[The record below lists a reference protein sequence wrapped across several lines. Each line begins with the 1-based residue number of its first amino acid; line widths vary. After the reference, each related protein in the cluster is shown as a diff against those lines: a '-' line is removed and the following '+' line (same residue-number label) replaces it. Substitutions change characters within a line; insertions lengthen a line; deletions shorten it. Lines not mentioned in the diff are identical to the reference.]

1 MAKMK
6 VCWGLATAVLALPAP
21 ALAEVKLEGYFIAR
35 TKCPAFQS
43 VRKQSNLGDVYTQ
56 AGRVYELRGKN
67 KEPGSHYKI
76 RIDGQPPDRW
86 VAMNCGEHVV
96 PMGADGQR
104 GSASRSDAT
113 SNCGGSGRACFQE
126 MSVVLAVSWQPAF
139 CERHPLKPECKT
151 QAPDRFDANHF
162 ALHGLWPDG
171 VYCGVSDEI
180 MGKDKTNK
188 WDQLP
193 PLALSQT
200 LRRELL
206 KKMPG
211 MLSALHRHEWIKH
224 GTCYGDATPQKYF
237 EDSASV
243 FGRAQPFICPDHVR
257 GTNRTA
263 STGFGRTGCVRPSF
277 RTRRGQQRDRQMW
290 AGRVTNVDRR
300 TSAQSAGQPC
310 NGPTRERPVRCGL
323 QARWMRWW
331 GCRCS
336 GPAMTWTRSSC
347 VRFVANALPATLPV
361 RLSQLLQAMDLGY
374 ACPILLANSDT

>member
-139 CERHPLKPECKT
+139 CERHPSKRECKT

-211 MLSALHRHEWIKH
+211 MA
-224 GTCYGDATPQKYF
+224 
-237 EDSASV
+237 V
-243 FGRAQPFICPDHVR
+243 
-257 GTNRTA
+257 RTA
-263 STGFGRTGCVRPSF
+263 
-277 RTRRGQQRDRQMW
+277 
-290 AGRVTNVDRR
+290 
-300 TSAQSAGQPC
+300 
-310 NGPTRERPVRCGL
+310 
-323 QARWMRWW
+323 
-331 GCRCS
+331 
-336 GPAMTWTRSSC
+336 PA
-347 VRFVANALPATLPV
+347 
-361 RLSQLLQAMDLGY
+361 
-374 ACPILLANSDT
+374 